1 MGIFGLVTSILFLNR
16 MGSSTYEIL
25 TAASFFIAASYRI
38 IPSLNKIVNS
48 YLTIKFHV
56 PVINLLTKEFS
67 LNDDINFSDK
77 KLNFV
82 EDINISNISFKYPN
96 TEKYIFKNASL
107 NLKKGSIIGII
118 GRTGSGKST
127 LIDIISGLVQP
138 QMESLQLIVKF
149 LRIQS

>member
-1 MGIFGLVTSILFLNR
+1 MLKKFRSSENNIATYSVKQSFLFGVPKYVFETMGIFGLVTSILFLNR

-25 TAASFFIAASYRI
+25 TAASFIAASYRI

-82 EDINISNISFKYPN
+82 KDINISNISF
-96 TEKYIFKNASL
+96 
-107 NLKKGSIIGII
+107 
-118 GRTGSGKST
+118 
-127 LIDIISGLVQP
+127 
-138 QMESLQLIVKF
+138 
-149 LRIQS
+149 